1 MFADAFERERVDFL
15 QRLDEMSG
23 NSSAKHSL
31 KWDLHKKDEQVMD
44 LQKALSDAH
53 VFLYEERA
61 QVLKLTAENDR
72 LKIQELEDR
81 QRLEHLLALTQPINQ
96 EVTYFRECRPE
107 KLSRNYP
114 GARDDIYAGQKD
126 MSTIEAALDSPRRQV
141 LNTSGQAVPISNNS
155 NLSMLSG
162 GNQSQFGNTSMRA
175 STARKTG
182 GAAVSARRAG
192 AGGAGGKGGAAALRP
207 VVRTIYLPNENIDI
221 LKQIIA
227 SLRSQLTEQHTLF
240 EQRIQALQEDR
251 AIREQ
256 ETAEVQ
262 RKAHGHIQELAAE
275 LKAVNDLNKM
285 TTRDYLE
292 LRHAAQLN
300 ERKLK
305 ERASVLSQQ
314 QVDLAKHLK
323 DVEGK
328 AARNETELATENAQY
343 VSMFRQQTA
352 ATEEDLAI
360 MKAQYATTQD
370 LYEKRIR
377 YLEGRIATLKQ
388 KSDTR
393 TAAATAAVIITQ
405 EESNLCRLHS
415 TASHLVLLSLSPSA
429 ICSEF
434 AQWRSV
440 VRSSWRAT
448 RPTFPSCAR
457 SCASSSMHSLAS
469 KSASCRMSATREQ
482 RPPQALRRLRIVRA
496 SRHRMAMEVT
506 RTGRARQRKEAPAAA
521 AQRVLWL
528 PPRSR

>member
-1 MFADAFERERVDFL
+1 
-15 QRLDEMSG
+15 MSG
-23 NSSAKHSL
+23 NSHAKHSL

-126 MSTIEAALDSPRRQV
+126 MSTIESALDSPRRQV
-141 LNTSGQAVPISNNS
+141 LNTSGQAVPISGNS

-182 GAAVSARRAG
+182 GAAVYARRAG
-192 AGGAGGKGGAAALRP
+192 VGAGGKAGGAALRP

-275 LKAVNDLNKM
+275 LKAVNELNKM

-314 QVDLAKHLK
+314 QVDLAKHLR

-360 MKAQYATTQD
+360 MKAQYAATQD

-388 KSDTR
+388 KSNTYTQRDAQGAR
-393 TAAATAAVIITQ
+393 TLFARIT
-405 EESNLCRLHS
+405 SNS
-415 TASHLVLLSLSPSA
+415 FVLSL
-429 ICSEF
+429 C
-434 AQWRSV
+434 
-440 VRSSWRAT
+440 VRFRQSSHGGGASFVGVGGLHDRH
-448 RPTFPSCAR
+448 FQ
-457 SCASSSMHSLAS
+457 ASSKVA
-469 KSASCRMSATREQ
+469 
-482 RPPQALRRLRIVRA
+482 QAGAHAGGSQSQHRA
-496 SRHRMAMEVT
+496 GGERS
-506 RTGRARQRKEAPAAA
+506 GRGGGNH
-521 AQRVLWL
+521 
-528 PPRSR
+528 